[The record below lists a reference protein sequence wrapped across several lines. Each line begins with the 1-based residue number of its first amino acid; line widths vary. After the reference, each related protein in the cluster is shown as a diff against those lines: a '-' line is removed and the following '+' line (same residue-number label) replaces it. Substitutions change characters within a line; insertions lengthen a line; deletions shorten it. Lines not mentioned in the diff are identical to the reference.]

1 MALPS
6 GLLYD
11 IRLYLDITWEDGS
24 TDMKLIGIIERGIK
38 YINRLAG
45 GELDYSVEDKPKELL
60 FEYCRYVRSNAL
72 SEFMNN
78 YLSEILTL
86 QMYQEAKDY
95 AIKNSNTNL

>member
-6 GLLYD
+6 GLLED
-11 IRLYLDITWEDGS
+11 VRLYIDITWADVD
-24 TDMKLIGIIERGIK
+24 TDKKITGIIERGIK

-45 GELDYSVEDKPKELL
+45 ATLDYSVEDKPKELL
-60 FEYCRYVRSNAL
+60 LDYCRYVRSNAL

-86 QMYQEAKDY
+86 QMYQEVKDY
-95 AIKNSNTNL
+95 AIENTDTNL